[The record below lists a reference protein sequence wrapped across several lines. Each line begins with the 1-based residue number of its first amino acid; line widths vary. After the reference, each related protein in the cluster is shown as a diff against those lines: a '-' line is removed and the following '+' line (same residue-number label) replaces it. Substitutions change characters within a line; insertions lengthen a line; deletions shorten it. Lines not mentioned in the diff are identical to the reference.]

1 MKFVPVIYLCKLIF
15 FVKLILC
22 EMNVTMN
29 IIIPT
34 IIIRPYPN
42 LPLTEQVMYDL
53 KNNMRKANEMND
65 FVDDDDDDDYNEDDD
80 IEISESLT
88 TSTKSTTTTTLE
100 INIVN

>member
-65 FVDDDDDDDYNEDDD
+65 FVDDDDDDYNEDDD
-80 IEISESLT
+80 IEISEPLT
-88 TSTKSTTTTTLE
+88 TSTKSTTTTTTLE

>member
-1 MKFVPVIYLCKLIF
+1 
-15 FVKLILC
+15 
-22 EMNVTMN
+22 MNVTMN

-53 KNNMRKANEMND
+53 KNSMRKANEMND
-65 FVDDDDDDDYNEDDD
+65 FVDDDDNDDDDDYNEDDD
-80 IEISESLT
+80 IEISEPLT

>member
-1 MKFVPVIYLCKLIF
+1 
-15 FVKLILC
+15 
-22 EMNVTMN
+22 MNVTMN

>member
-1 MKFVPVIYLCKLIF
+1 
-15 FVKLILC
+15 
-22 EMNVTMN
+22 MNVTMN

-65 FVDDDDDDDYNEDDD
+65 FVDDDDDDYNEDDD
-80 IEISESLT
+80 IEISEPLT
-88 TSTKSTTTTTLE
+88 TSTKSTTTTTTLE